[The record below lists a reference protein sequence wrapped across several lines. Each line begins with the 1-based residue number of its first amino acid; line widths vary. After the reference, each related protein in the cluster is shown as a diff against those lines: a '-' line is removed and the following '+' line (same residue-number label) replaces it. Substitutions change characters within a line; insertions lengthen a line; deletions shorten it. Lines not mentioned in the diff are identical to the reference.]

1 MEGSDGSVQKSVGSA
16 LGESVSS
23 KSSVKK
29 LKVRDLPVAKS
40 LTCNLPVWTSFS
52 PMTMPFA
59 AILAA

>member
-1 MEGSDGSVQKSVGSA
+1 MGSA
-16 LGESVSS
+16 LGVSVSS

-52 PMTMPFA
+52 PITMPFA
-59 AILAA
+59 AILEA

>member
-1 MEGSDGSVQKSVGSA
+1 MGSA
-16 LGESVSS
+16 LGMSVSS
-23 KSSVKK
+23 RPSVKK

-52 PMTMPFA
+52 PITMPLA